1 MIVFGLYCCIT
12 LLNNQDTLNMFG
24 SAVVCFIMVVEKII
38 SECIALFWVKSAFH
52 RSLNLSK

>member
-24 SAVVCFIMVVEKII
+24 AVVCFIMVVEKII